1 MHVAFLRSVG
11 ADIPHF
17 SRAAAGTPTWIYLTV
32 VFNNAACEIWLL
44 DVDTVHSLNVSL
56 WPILKAL
63 IFSNLDSI
71 LYAPS
76 QHAFQLL
83 LILLFNRFQHTKPDI
98 TPRISI
104 LSTRSILRQDD
115 IVQLLSDFLTLS
127 IQQNILTS

>member
-1 MHVAFLRSVG
+1 M
-11 ADIPHF
+11 
-17 SRAAAGTPTWIYLTV
+17 
-32 VFNNAACEIWLL
+32 FNNAACEIWLL